1 MKPMIDRV
9 DPELRPAIG
18 ALEASGLD
26 AGFKTHEDFLA
37 FRRNYDHF
45 ADLKIASFPSFE
57 GVEIEEINLTGY
69 DGKHL
74 SIRVYKPVGAVEK
87 LPAFLWIHGGGFIIG
102 RAIQDDP
109 LACNYAKNLNCVV
122 ISVDYRLA
130 PEFPFPAGLEDCYT
144 ALKWTYDKAGDIGVD
159 PMRIAIGGMSAG
171 AGLAAGLAQMARDRN
186 EVPII
191 FQLLGYPMLDD
202 RNIEQIDDMAFDT
215 IPWTRAKN
223 LFAWKAYL
231 DAEPGTDETPL
242 YAAAVRT
249 ENLSDLPP
257 AYIYIGDLD
266 LFLAE
271 NLEYARRL
279 IEAGVPTEI
288 HVYKNAIHG
297 FDYFAPDSGVG
308 HRCNDA
314 TFLALKTAL
323 ER

>member
-1 MKPMIDRV
+1 MKPMIDRI
-9 DPELRPAIG
+9 DPEIRPV
-18 ALEASGLD
+18 LDVLTSTGLD
-26 AGFKTHEDFLA
+26 AGFESHEEFLE
-37 FRRNYDHF
+37 FRNNYNHF
-45 ADLKIASFPSFE
+45 SDLKIASLPPFE
-57 GVEIEEINLTGY
+57 GVDIEVKTFTGY
-69 DGKHL
+69 DGVEV
-74 SIRVYKPVGAVEK
+74 SVRVYTPSNTDQN

-122 ISVDYRLA
+122 VSVDYRLA
-130 PEFPFPAGLEDCYT
+130 PENPFPAGLEDCYS
-144 ALKWTYDKAGDIGVD
+144 ALKWTHDNSGELGTDST
-159 PMRIAIGGMSAG
+159 RIAIGGLSAG
-171 AGLAAGLAQMARDRN
+171 AGLAASLAQVARDRG

-202 RNIEQIDDMAFDT
+202 RNIDQIDDAAFDT

-223 LFAWKAYL
+223 LFAWRAYL
-231 DAEPGTDETPL
+231 DKDPGTDNTPL

-249 ENLSDLPP
+249 ENLNNLPP

-271 NLEYARRL
+271 NVEYARLL

-297 FDYFAPDSGVG
+297 FDFFAPDSGVG
-308 HRCNDA
+308 RRCNEA
-314 TFLALKTAL
+314 TFQALKAAL
-323 ER
+323 EA